1 MIGLAI
7 DGLAL
12 VGLAVIA
19 GALLTALL
27 VALAWAESRKWP
39 PY

>member
-19 GALLTALL
+19 GHRVARCACMGGKPQVAALLA
-27 VALAWAESRKWP
+27 
-39 PY
+39 